1 MLAEHYLLIKNIHI
15 GLALLSGSL
24 FVARGLWVL
33 LAGSGAPWQR
43 RVNRI
48 SYMVDTGLLLA
59 ALLLLIIF
67 SFAPLSA
74 AWLQAKL
81 LLLVLYVVFG
91 ALAFRDK
98 YTLSM
103 RWLAYLAPCFALLAE
118 RSAVPADAVF
128 ILRYASYRP
137 RITIPATTSA
147 IMA

>member
-24 FVARGLWVL
+24 FVARGLWAL

-103 RWLAYLAPCFALLAE
+103 RWLAYLAALLCFAGMYY
-118 RSAVPADAVF
+118 SARLHQPFAGVF
-128 ILRYASYRP
+128 A
-137 RITIPATTSA
+137 
-147 IMA
+147 

>member
-15 GLALLSGSL
+15 GLALLSGSSD
-24 FVARGLWVL
+24 VARGFWVL

-103 RWLAYLAPCFALLAE
+103 RWLAYLAALLCFAGMYY
-118 RSAVPADAVF
+118 SARLHQPFAGVF
-128 ILRYASYRP
+128 A
-137 RITIPATTSA
+137 
-147 IMA
+147 